1 MRMITLQE
9 AKQTTI
15 RREDLSA
22 DLARI
27 IREEHSKKVDILPD
41 WDLNGWMLT
50 PRDYVGFIPLTADV
64 ALNILPKVGLSNLF
78 RMLEVAYDIPFT
90 TDDGTIHANSF
101 NEFYERLA
109 LIFARRVLARGRK
122 GFYREYLAQED
133 SFGFVREQ
141 INLPNMLRRPWR
153 ASIDCR
159 YHEHTADISD
169 NQILSWTFERVLR
182 SGLCS
187 DAGAQLIRRAYREI
201 GQHALA
207 QPFRPTDCL
216 HRKYNRLNLD
226 YQGLHALA
234 FFFLEHTG
242 PDYHAGDH
250 MMLPFLVD
258 MDKLFERFVY
268 RWLLNHLPDQWL
280 LQAQERVPIGD
291 GNDQHYDI
299 DLVLRDAAT
308 GQVRAVLDTKYKTPE
323 KASNADI
330 NQVVAYAESR
340 HCSQGILVY
349 PSHIDSLGNYRVGEK
364 QVHCLWFDV
373 THPNLKQA
381 GDQFLN
387 ALGAPERQ

>member
-1 MRMITLQE
+1 MRIITLQE
-9 AKQTTI
+9 AKSTTI
-15 RREDLSA
+15 AREDLSVE
-22 DLARI
+22 LAHI
-27 IREEHSKKVDILPD
+27 IKEEHLKKIDIQPE
-41 WDLNGWMLT
+41 WFQNGWILT
-50 PRDYVGFIPLTADV
+50 PRDYVGFVPLTADV
-64 ALNILPKVGLSNLF
+64 AINILPKVGLSNLF
-78 RMLEVAYDIPFT
+78 RMLEVAYDIPLT

-109 LIFARRVLARGRK
+109 LILARRVLARGRK

-141 INLPNMLRRPWR
+141 INLENMLRRPWR

-187 DAGAQLIRRAYREI
+187 DTGTQFIRRAYREI

-226 YQGLHALA
+226 YQGLHALS

-250 MMLPFLVD
+250 HMLPFLVD
-258 MDKLFERFVY
+258 MDQLFERFVY
-268 RWLLNHLPDQWL
+268 RWLQNHLPNQWL

-291 GNDQHYDI
+291 SNDQHYDI

-308 GQVRAVLDTKYKTPE
+308 GQVRAVLDTKYKVPE
-323 KASNADI
+323 VASNTDI
-330 NQVVAYAESR
+330 NQVLAYAESQ
-340 HCSQGILVY
+340 HCTQGILIY
-349 PSHIDSLGNYRVGEK
+349 PTRREGLSTYHIGEK
-364 QVHCLWFDV
+364 HIQCLWFDV
-373 THPNLKQA
+373 THPDLDEA
-381 GDQFLN
+381 GKIFLN
-387 ALGAPERQ
+387 NLHAPVR